1 MNNRI
6 AIASITLSAASLISL
21 VVSEGYTDKAV
32 IPVPGDKPTI
42 GFGTTDGVKM
52 GDKIDPVTAVK
63 RAYKDIQQFEGAVR
77 QCVKVPLM
85 QSEYDAWVEFTYNV
99 GADAFCRSTA
109 VKKLNAGDYA
119 GACEQMKRWV
129 YVAGQFN
136 QGLANRREREY
147 QKCMSEQ
154 LQHSS

>member
-63 RAYKDIQQFEGAVR
+63 KAYKDIQQFEGAVR

-85 QSEYDAWVEFTYNV
+85 QSEYDSWVEFTYNV

-109 VKKLNAGDYA
+109 VKKLNTGDYA

-129 YVAGQFN
+129 YVGGQFN

-154 LQHSS
+154 LPR